1 MASPATRCHYRR
13 AGRYRSTIVS
23 TTSRAPTPCYQR
35 HGWFV
40 GEGRRRCGRRDR
52 PPRSAP
58 VKRRTRHNNPAAP
71 AGGAV
76 QQNQVAGPKER
87 TDASSGSPH
96 PTPSPAPVAPA
107 PAPTDRLVVL
117 VLGSSVFG
125 LILPLLWLGLP
136 WVVLGLIL
144 TTPALILLNLT

>member
-1 MASPATRCHYRR
+1 MPRPA
-13 AGRYRSTIVS
+13 
-23 TTSRAPTPCYQR
+23 APTP
-35 HGWFV
+35 
-40 GEGRRRCGRRDR
+40 
-52 PPRSAP
+52 PPA
-58 VKRRTRHNNPAAP
+58 
-71 AGGAV
+71 
-76 QQNQVAGPKER
+76 
-87 TDASSGSPH
+87 
-96 PTPSPAPVAPA
+96 PAPVAPA